1 MPNMSLEELNTLL
14 TKERELDNKLQ
25 EIGDSFYEDAAA
37 YIQKLEDERK
47 AALKYQEM
55 DMLTDEL
62 KNARI
67 VIEGIFDIRR
77 RKIIEFASVSVSGTK
92 MDIQGL
98 TTKEKVMHEI
108 IVSALERGRKEI
120 LIPILEPLS
129 GQNPAKNILGETTT
143 KEKPIENTIDQ
154 NEAEDLMMVKV
165 LKDIPRFVGVDGRQY
180 QLSSEDVVVLPKAN
194 ALVLCNKNVAI
205 PLENFEAAQNQ

>member
-37 YIQKLEDERK
+37 YIKKLEDERK
-47 AALKYQEM
+47 ASLKYQEM

-67 VIEGIFDIRR
+67 LIEGIFDIRR

-98 TTKEKVMHEI
+98 TTKEKAMHET
-108 IVSALERGRKEI
+108 IVSAFERGRKEI
-120 LIPILEPLS
+120 LIPILEPLAE
-129 GQNPAKNILGETTT
+129 QNAAKNILGETTT
-143 KEKPIENTIDQ
+143 KEKPIENIKDK

-165 LKDIPRFVGVDGRQY
+165 LKDIPRFIGVDGRQY

-205 PLENFEAAQNQ
+205 PLENPQG

>member
-25 EIGDSFYEDAAA
+25 EIGDSFYEEATA
-37 YIQKLEDERK
+37 YIRKLEDERR
-47 AALKYQEM
+47 AASRYQEM

-77 RKIIEFASVSVSGTK
+77 RKIIEFASVSVSGTR

-98 TTKEKVMHEI
+98 TAKERSMYET
-108 IVSALERGRKEI
+108 IVSAFERGRKEI
-120 LIPILEPLS
+120 LIPVLEPIS
-129 GQNPAKNILGETTT
+129 GQNAAKNILGETTT
-143 KEKPIENTIDQ
+143 KEKPIENPVSVD
-154 NEAEDLMMVKV
+154 AGEDLMMVKV

-194 ALVLCNKNVAI
+194 ALVLCNKNVAM
-205 PLENFEAAQNQ
+205 PLQNNEG

>member
-1 MPNMSLEELNTLL
+1 MSLEELNTLL

-25 EIGDSFYEDAAA
+25 EIGDSFYDDAAL
-37 YIQKLEDERK
+37 YIKKLEDDRK

-67 VIEGIFDIRR
+67 VVEGIFDIRR
-77 RKIIEFASVSVSGTK
+77 RKLKAFASVSVSGTR

-98 TTKEKVMHEI
+98 TEKEKAMYDT

-120 LIPILEPLS
+120 LIPILEPLL
-129 GQNPAKNILGETTT
+129 GRNPAKNILGETTT
-143 KEKPIENTIDQ
+143 KEKPIEIPVSKDP
-154 NEAEDLMMVKV
+154 AGDYMMVKV
-165 LKDIPRFVGVDGRQY
+165 LKNIPRIVGVDGRQ
-180 QLSSEDVVVLPKAN
+180 
-194 ALVLCNKNVAI
+194 
-205 PLENFEAAQNQ
+205 

>member
-37 YIQKLEDERK
+37 YIKKLEDERK
-47 AALKYQEM
+47 ASLKYQEM

-67 VIEGIFDIRR
+67 LIEGIFDIRR

-98 TTKEKVMHEI
+98 TTKEKAMHET

-120 LIPILEPLS
+120 LIPILEPLAE
-129 GQNPAKNILGETTT
+129 QNAAKNILGETTT
-143 KEKPIENTIDQ
+143 KEKPIENIKEK

-165 LKDIPRFVGVDGRQY
+165 LKDVPRFIGVDGRQY

-205 PLENFEAAQNQ
+205 PLENPQG

>member
-1 MPNMSLEELNTLL
+1 MSLEELNTLL

-37 YIQKLEDERK
+37 YIKKLEDERK
-47 AALKYQEM
+47 ASLKYQEM

-67 VIEGIFDIRR
+67 LIEGIFDIRR

-98 TTKEKVMHEI
+98 TTKEKAMHET
-108 IVSALERGRKEI
+108 IVSAFERGRKEI
-120 LIPILEPLS
+120 LIPILEPLAE
-129 GQNPAKNILGETTT
+129 QNAAKNILGETTT
-143 KEKPIENTIDQ
+143 KEKPIENIKDK

-165 LKDIPRFVGVDGRQY
+165 LKDIPRFIGVDGRQY

-205 PLENFEAAQNQ
+205 PLENPQG

>member
-1 MPNMSLEELNTLL
+1 MNLEELNTLL

-25 EIGDSFYEDAAA
+25 EIGDGFFENAAA
-37 YIQKLEDERK
+37 YIQKLEDERR
-47 AALKYQEM
+47 AATKYQEV
-55 DMLTDEL
+55 DMLMDEL

-67 VIEGIFDIRR
+67 VIEGILDIRR
-77 RKIIEFASVSVSGTK
+77 RKIVEFASVSVSGTR

-98 TTKEKVMHEI
+98 TTKEKTMYET

-129 GQNPAKNILGETTT
+129 GQNPAKNISGETTT
-143 KEKPIENTIDQ
+143 KEKPIENPLTQ
-154 NEAEDLMMVKV
+154 NESVDFMMVKV

-180 QLSSEDVVVLPKAN
+180 HLSSEDVVVLPKAN

-205 PLENFEAAQNQ
+205 PLQNNQG

>member
-25 EIGDSFYEDAAA
+25 EIGDSFYEKATA
-37 YIQKLEDERK
+37 YIRKLEDERR
-47 AALKYQEM
+47 AASRYQEM

-67 VIEGIFDIRR
+67 VIEGIFDIRK
-77 RKIIEFASVSVSGTK
+77 RKIIEFASVSVSGTR

-98 TTKEKVMHEI
+98 TAKERSMYET

-120 LIPILEPLS
+120 IIPVLEPIS
-129 GQNPAKNILGETTT
+129 GQNAAKNILGETTT
-143 KEKPIENTIDQ
+143 KEKPIENPVSVDAG
-154 NEAEDLMMVKV
+154 EGLMMVKV
-165 LKDIPRFVGVDGRQY
+165 LKDVPRFVGVDGRQY

-194 ALVLCNKNVAI
+194 ALVLCNKNVAM
-205 PLENFEAAQNQ
+205 PLQNNEG

>member
-1 MPNMSLEELNTLL
+1 MLNTLL

-37 YIQKLEDERK
+37 YIKKLEDERK
-47 AALKYQEM
+47 AAQKYQEM

-77 RKIIEFASVSVSGTK
+77 RKIVEFASVSVSGAR

-98 TTKEKVMHEI
+98 TTKEKAMHET
-108 IVSALERGRKEI
+108 IVVALERGRKEI
-120 LIPILEPLS
+120 LIPILEPQT

-143 KEKPIENTIDQ
+143 KEKPIENTIKE
-154 NEAEDLMMVKV
+154 NESDGFMMVKV
-165 LKDIPRFVGVDGRQY
+165 LKDVPRFVGVDGRQY

-205 PLENFEAAQNQ
+205 PLEGPGAAENL